1 MESQSRVERGICEQ
15 LSCRLHIGTAA
26 GDSLVATR
34 HTVDTIAALM
44 ENFKL
49 GKCEEVRPHFL
60 RK

>member
-1 MESQSRVERGICEQ
+1 MERGICEQ